1 MAREG
6 PGGIVAPTG
15 APRTD
20 DEEVCMTTR
29 LASGVLP
36 IVVLAGVLG
45 ARPAL
50 AENCAPDNGGLVTAS
65 DLCAT
70 VFADKLGQA
79 RHLAV
84 TADSVV
90 YVNTWRNPY
99 KPNAIVPRGGWLVA
113 LRDTDGDG
121 RADQI
126 ERFGETVG
134 VGGTGLAIHGGFLF
148 AESNGRIVRY
158 PLP

>member
-1 MAREG
+1 
-6 PGGIVAPTG
+6 
-15 APRTD
+15 
-20 DEEVCMTTR
+20 MTTR

-50 AENCAPDNGGLVTAS
+50 AENCAPDNGGLVMAS

-84 TADSVV
+84 TADGVV

-99 KPNAIVPRGGWLVA
+99 KPNAIVPRGS
-113 LRDTDGDG
+113 
-121 RADQI
+121 
-126 ERFGETVG
+126 
-134 VGGTGLAIHGGFLF
+134 LF
-148 AESNGRIVRY
+148 QNNSNGSNAPDAGLRTRSAARWISLSAR
-158 PLP
+158 